1 MVTGTHA
8 VHLTGNYVLPEDDGR
23 ASLYDDDSDSEDE
36 YDLAPEEDELA
47 ALDNLLGDQDSE
59 SDDLDDL
66 PNPRITELPE
76 DLKPK
81 ATKKDTLKLNGT
93 KSNKR
98 AAEDSDQDLD
108 EMIATEAKK
117 ATPASSV
124 TVSETTVTEAPK
136 KLTKSEKKKL
146 KKLKNNEGNAVAVD
160 PPATDG
166 AVDAK
171 SADKTTNSEKKVQFA
186 KKLEQGPSGS
196 QSQAPSKSQDRIVQG
211 VTISDRKLGSGPAAS
226 SKSKSRIELRY
237 IGKLTSN
244 NSVFDS
250 NKKGPP
256 FVVKVGAGDVIPGFD
271 IGLDG
276 IQAGGER
283 RITIP
288 AKLGYGS
295 KAMPGIPKGS
305 ELCFDVKC
313 LSVS

>member
-36 YDLAPEEDELA
+36 YDLSPAEDELD
-47 ALDNLLGDQDSE
+47 ALDNLLGEQDSE

-76 DLKPK
+76 EPK
-81 ATKKDTLKLNGT
+81 AKAIKKEAPKLNGT
-93 KSNKR
+93 KPPNKR
-98 AAEDSDQDLD
+98 AAEDSDEDLD
-108 EMIATEAKK
+108 EMIAAEAKK
-117 ATPASSV
+117 AAPAV
-124 TVSETTVTEAPK
+124 TVTETVTTEAPK
-136 KLTKSEKKKL
+136 KLTKSEKKRL

-166 AVDAK
+166 TVDTK
-171 SADKTTNSEKKVQFA
+171 STDKTNGEKNGEKKVQFA

-196 QSQAPSKSQDRIVQG
+196 TSQSKTQDRVVQG
-211 VTISDRKLGSGPAAS
+211 VSISDRKIGSGPAAS

-244 NSVFDS
+244 NKVFDS

-288 AKLGYGS
+288 AKLGYGN
-295 KAMPGIPKGS
+295 KAMPQIPKGS

>member
-36 YDLAPEEDELA
+36 YDLSPEEDELA

-59 SDDLDDL
+59 SDGLDDL
-66 PNPRITELPE
+66 PNPRITELSE
-76 DLKPK
+76 DPKAK
-81 ATKKDTLKLNGT
+81 ATKKEVPKLNST

-98 AAEDSDQDLD
+98 AAEDSDEDLD
-108 EMIATEAKK
+108 EMIAAEAKK
-117 ATPASSV
+117 ATPASV
-124 TVSETTVTEAPK
+124 TVSETTVTTEPPK

-166 AVDAK
+166 AVDTK
-171 SADKTTNSEKKVQFA
+171 STDKTTNGEKKVQFA

-196 QSQAPSKSQDRIVQG
+196 QAQSKSQDRVVQG
-211 VTISDRKLGSGPAAS
+211 VTISDRKLGSGPSAS

-250 NKKGPP
+250 NKKGTP